1 MWRVQGAPHTVSRT
15 MRSLI
20 RSLALAILLPTITV
34 AQQIRGVV
42 VDDSTGQPISGA
54 TIELL
59 AADTTVRTT
68 TISNATGWF
77 DLSAQSGGQFVL
89 RGSHAAYR
97 GVGTLAVVLDPQEVL
112 TVVIRLSGGPIPL
125 EPVVARAT
133 ARDGLSGYRERARR
147 GAYGRFITRA
157 DIDKTGA
164 YSLAHALRFA
174 PEVRFARVRDG
185 AFITDGIFMR
195 SFADMCVPGIYL
207 NGIAMPADRAFDIN
221 DLINVD
227 EVEGIEV
234 YRNSLSV
241 PMEFVRL
248 SDAPGVWCGV
258 IAVWTRPL
266 PGKPLT
272 FKRIGVA
279 GLLVGV
285 PILLGRLLR

>member
-1 MWRVQGAPHTVSRT
+1 MRNVL
-15 MRSLI
+15 RSLV
-20 RSLALAILLPTITV
+20 LAVLLPTIAA

-59 AADTTVRTT
+59 AADTTVRAT

-77 DLSAQSGGQFVL
+77 ELLSPGGGQLLL
-89 RGSHAAYR
+89 RASHAAFR
-97 GVGTLAVVLDPQEVL
+97 GVATLAIDLGSQETMTVVL
-112 TVVIRLSGGPIPL
+112 RLSGGPIPL
-125 EPVVARAT
+125 EPVVAKAT
-133 ARDGLSGYRERARR
+133 ARDGLSAYRERARR

-195 SFADMCVPGIYL
+195 SFADMCVPGIFL

-227 EVEGIEV
+227 EIEGIEV

-248 SDAPGVWCGV
+248 DGPPGVWCGV

-266 PGKPLT
+266 PRAPIT
-272 FKRIGVA
+272 PKRLFFA
-279 GLLVGV
+279 SLLVGV